1 MNQSNRTVI
10 ELRIVH
16 SEDREGKKNTLT
28 YNKHLIAREILQKK
42 KMQFKKLLKARKL
55 AYYVYFHRQN

>member
-42 KMQFKKLLKARKL
+42 KNAI
-55 AYYVYFHRQN
+55 